1 MSTLLVELIAILV
14 NASMYYNY
22 DFDLIFF
29 IVSQYNCELVK
40 LIITEVRQASKST
53 TGTLWRSFE
62 ITRWSVNTLLPRKM
76 QLQNNDFE
84 YVDFYGVRLLQTTSV
99 FLIACT
105 LFSS

>member
-40 LIITEVRQASKST
+40 LIITEVRRASKST
-53 TGTLWRSFE
+53 TGTL
-62 ITRWSVNTLLPRKM
+62 
-76 QLQNNDFE
+76 
-84 YVDFYGVRLLQTTSV
+84 
-99 FLIACT
+99 
-105 LFSS
+105 